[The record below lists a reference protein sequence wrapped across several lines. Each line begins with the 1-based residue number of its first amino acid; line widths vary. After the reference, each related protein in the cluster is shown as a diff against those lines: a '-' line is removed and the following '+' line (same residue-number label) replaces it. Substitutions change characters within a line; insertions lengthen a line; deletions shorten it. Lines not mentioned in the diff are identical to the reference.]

1 MFLFI
6 RIPNWPVLVRCVLL
20 LILTFALTTPT
31 CDGVRLANYVPTLQ
45 EYHAGCD
52 DLIESYFH
60 LGLEYSET
68 VVICRDS
75 GNICCNIQ
83 KFCCLFLHFF
93 SLSAY

>member
-1 MFLFI
+1 MASAFAVPLF
-6 RIPNWPVLVRCVLL
+6 
-20 LILTFALTTPT
+20 LTFALETSTYE
-31 CDGVRLANYVPTLQ
+31 GVRLANYIPTLQ
-45 EYHAGCD
+45 ECLAGRD